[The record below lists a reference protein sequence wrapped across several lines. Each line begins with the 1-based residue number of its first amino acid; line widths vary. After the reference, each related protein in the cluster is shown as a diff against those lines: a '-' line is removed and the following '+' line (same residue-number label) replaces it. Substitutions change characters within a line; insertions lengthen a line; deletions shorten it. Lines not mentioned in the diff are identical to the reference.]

1 MSLPSL
7 SSHGEEFKRSRLG
20 RSTQAD
26 TGCWEGAPRA
36 GREEHGLGHSL
47 ATRPLWQ
54 VPSHLCCP
62 GPLPKTPPAPSI
74 LGPYAA

>member
-47 ATRPLWQ
+47 ATRPL
-54 VPSHLCCP
+54 CP